1 MIKHSRWQAKPA
13 ECSGSTVKG
22 FNEPD
27 AVFYH
32 YPADAAKKRAS
43 VFRKL
48 VCKTITRCA
57 SFIAGFD
64 FGSRRTRNLVEDR
77 P

>member
-32 YPADAAKKRAS
+32 YPADAVKMTAD

-48 VCKTITRCA
+48 ACRTTTICA
-57 SFIAGFD
+57 FFIACGHFL
-64 FGSRRTRNLVEDR
+64 SRRIRNPVEDR

>member
-48 VCKTITRCA
+48 VCKTITPCA
-57 SFIAGFD
+57 SFIAGAL
-64 FGSRRTRNLVEDR
+64 FGWRRTRNPIDYR